1 MTRSSFLRIAAG
13 CAAAAPLRGAA
24 RGTVARWD
32 VITVGNLSRNRYWGE
47 PDDKGVRETLCTCT
61 LISGDGFRLLV
72 DPSVAAAAEMRKQLD
87 RRTGLKPEAITAVFV
102 THEHA
107 DHLAGHRAF
116 SEGPM
121 ARRAG
126 RGRGDQPDREAL
138 ARRGIRAPGRCSM
151 PSTPCRRRGI
161 RPPTT
166 PLRFRCD
173 GATVLVAGDS
183 VVTRDFWQERRPLYN
198 AIDAALAA
206 KTMERMIG
214 TADIIVPGHDNYF
227 LASRV

>member
-107 DHLAGHRAF
+107 DHLAGIEHFPKAQWLAAPAAAEAINRTAKLSRAVE
-116 SEGPM
+116 S
-121 ARRAG
+121 
-126 RGRGDQPDREAL
+126 
-138 ARRGIRAPGRCSM
+138 APRTLFDAIDAVPTPGHT
-151 PSTPCRRRGI
+151 PSHHA
-161 RPPTT
+161 
-166 PLRFRCD
+166 LRFRCD